1 MRPSLT
7 LRLQRLST
15 SDHFADSL
23 RVLLA
28 LGGVVAYC
36 RGEARSDQVIPL
48 LLGVIACALAETDDS
63 WRNRL
68 ASLVVILPCFLFAA
82 LAVQML
88 FPFPV
93 VFAAGLAIATFCLVM
108 LGAASGRYAAISGAT
123 LILSVYTMIGV
134 DQSNG
139 NIGSIWREPGLLVAG
154 AAWYGVLSL
163 AWSALFPQQPVRQ
176 ALARL
181 FHAQGGYLVCKS
193 RLFEPVRPMDTEP
206 LQLAL
211 AEQNQNVI
219 EAFNETRLALIDR
232 IGRRRPRGDTNTA
245 LKLYFMAQDIHE
257 RASSSHYPYD
267 ALADAFFHSDVMFR
281 CQRLVRSLSQA
292 CLERSEAIRLNRNFE
307 GYPPARLALE
317 DLQSS
322 IEYLRAQPQPP
333 RTDLL
338 AALKALTGNVTSM
351 QGRLDGSDQS
361 AAPAPGEESLLQ
373 NPEPG
378 TLAETFQRIRMQ
390 LTRSSAQFRH
400 AVRLSLALLTGYAVL
415 HLIHPRQ
422 GYWILLTT
430 LFVCLP
436 TYGASRRRMVQRVAG
451 TVMGLVGGWA
461 LLTLFP
467 DTNIQL
473 LLIVASGVLFFA
485 ARRLRYT
492 LATTAITVLV
502 VLCFNQVGNGYD
514 VMLPRLLDTLIGALI
529 AAVAIHVILPDW
541 QGRKLEHVLADTLR
555 SDADY
560 LRQIMRQYT
569 SGKRDDLA
577 YRVARRDAQNA
588 DAELSATLSDMRRE
602 PGHRSQDVE
611 NALRF
616 LTLSH
621 TLLGH
626 LSTLGAHRQA
636 LGSDDKLICAGTEV
650 VLAGLDAIATGLV
663 DSSTH
668 PHGNDEP
675 DLIQAL
681 RRAAEPADDAHRLVY
696 GQLALLLEKLA
707 ALRELTS
714 DLEH

>member
-1 MRPSLT
+1 MRTSSLT
-7 LRLQRLST
+7 LRLQRLRA
-15 SDHFADSL
+15 SDRFADSL

-28 LGGVVAYC
+28 LAGVVAYG
-36 RGEARSDQVIPL
+36 RGEAHSDRVIPL

-68 ASLVVILPCFLFAA
+68 ASLVVMLPCFLFAA
-82 LAVQML
+82 LAVQIL

-93 VFAAGLAIATFCLVM
+93 IFALGLAIATFCLVM

-139 NIGSIWREPGLLVAG
+139 NIASLWREPGLLVAG
-154 AAWYGVLSL
+154 AAWYGLLSL

-181 FHAQGGYLVCKS
+181 FHAQAGYLMCKS

-211 AEQNQNVI
+211 ARQNQDVI

-232 IGRRRPRGDTNTA
+232 IGRRRPRGDTDTA
-245 LKLYFMAQDIHE
+245 LKLYFMAQDVHE
-257 RASSSHYPYD
+257 RASSSHYPYE
-267 ALADAFFHSDVMFR
+267 ALTEAFFHSDVMFR
-281 CQRLVRSLSQA
+281 CQHLVRTLSQA
-292 CLERSEAIRLNRNFE
+292 CLSRSTAIRLNHNFE

-322 IEYLRAQPQPP
+322 IDYLRAQPQPP
-333 RTDLL
+333 RADLL
-338 AALKALTGNVTSM
+338 AALKALAGNVASM

-361 AAPAPGEESLLQ
+361 AAPAPGEESALQ
-373 NPEPG
+373 NPEPAS
-378 TLAETFQRIRMQ
+378 LIESFQRIREQM
-390 LTRSSAQFRH
+390 TRTSARFRH

-436 TYGASRRRMVQRVAG
+436 TYGASRRRMVQRVVG
-451 TVMGLVGGWA
+451 TAMGLIAGWA
-461 LLTLFP
+461 LLRLFP

-485 ARRLRYT
+485 TRRLRYT
-492 LATTAITVLV
+492 LATTAITLLV
-502 VLCFNQVGNGYD
+502 VLCFNQVGNGYE
-514 VMLPRLLDTLIGALI
+514 VMLPRLVDTLIGALI
-529 AAVAIHVILPDW
+529 GAVAIHVVLPDW
-541 QGRKLEHVLADTLR
+541 QGRQLEHVLADTLR
-555 SDADY
+555 SGAGY
-560 LRQIMRQYT
+560 LRQIMAQYA

-602 PGHRSQDVE
+602 PGHRNHDVE
-611 NALRF
+611 TALRF
-616 LTLSH
+616 LTISHALLS
-621 TLLGH
+621 H
-626 LSTLGAHRQA
+626 LSTLGAHRQV
-636 LGSDDKLICAGTEV
+636 LEPDNLIATGTDT
-650 VLAGLDAIATGLV
+650 LTTGLEAIARGLV
-663 DSSTH
+663 DSSARPRDGH
-668 PHGNDEP
+668 EAEV
-675 DLIQAL
+675 IRAL
-681 RRAAEPADDAHRLVY
+681 HDAAETADDAHRLVY
-696 GQLALLLEKLA
+696 GQLGLLLGKLIS
-707 ALRELTS
+707 LRELTNE
-714 DLEH
+714 LQH